1 MEVTLK
7 NRDVDQGLVLVS
19 EFVKRGLPVK
29 LSFAIAKTIRK
40 LKEVVE
46 IIEEER
52 RKLVN
57 DHQLLDVDGKRVLD
71 ENDNIQFSDPVAFA
85 DDFREL
91 MRQENTVDVHQIDYD
106 KLTKM
111 KDKDGKFIHPSTEEM
126 EGLLLLQMI
135 KEPEDKEEKDEKE
148 EEEE

>member
-52 RKLVN
+52 RKLVKE
-57 DHQLLDVDGKRVLD
+57 HQLLDVDGKRVLD
-71 ENDNIQFSDPVAFA
+71 ENDNIQFSDPVAFG

-111 KDKDGKFIHPSTEEM
+111 KDKDGKFIRPSTEEM

-135 KEPEDKEEKDEKE
+135 KEPEEEKE
-148 EEEE
+148 EEEGEEEEE

>member
-1 MEVTLK
+1 MEVILK
-7 NRDVDQGLVLVS
+7 NREVDQGLALVAA
-19 EFVKRGLPVK
+19 FTKRGLPVK

-46 IIEEER
+46 VLEEER
-52 RKLVN
+52 RKLVEK
-57 DHQLLDVDGKRVLD
+57 HQLLDVDGKRVLD
-71 ENDNIQFSDPVAFA
+71 ENDNIQFSDPSVFS

-111 KDKDGKFIHPSTEEM
+111 KDKDGKFINPSTE
-126 EGLLLLQMI
+126 G
-135 KEPEDKEEKDEKE
+135 
-148 EEEE
+148 

>member
-7 NRDVDQGLVLVS
+7 NRDVDQGLILIT

-29 LSFAIAKTIRK
+29 LSFAIAKTTRR
-40 LKEVVE
+40 LKEVIEV
-46 IIEEER
+46 IEEER
-52 RKLVN
+52 RKLVEN
-57 DHQLLDVDGKRVLD
+57 HQLLDVDGKRTLD
-71 ENDNIQFSDPVAFA
+71 EDGNIQFSDPAAFG

-111 KDKDGKFIHPSTEEM
+111 KEKDGKVIRPSPQEL
-126 EGLLLLQMI
+126 EGLLVLQMI
-135 KEPEDKEEKDEKE
+135 KEPEEEKE
-148 EEEE
+148 EADDEEE

>member
-1 MEVTLK
+1 MDVKLK
-7 NRDVDQGLVLVS
+7 NREVDQGLALVAA
-19 EFVKRGLPVK
+19 FTKRGLPVK

-46 IIEEER
+46 VIEEER
-52 RKLVN
+52 RKLVEK
-57 DHQLLDVDGKRVLD
+57 HQLTDVDGKRVLD
-71 ENDNIQFSDPVAFA
+71 ENDNIQFSDPVAFG

-91 MRQENTVDVHQIDYD
+91 MRQENKVDVHQIDYD